1 MTAAP
6 LLDLQPV
13 SKHTRR
19 TPRWQLRLSAWLP
32 VLATSAILL
41 AMFVVGQALFGNF
54 FTPRLISSLFLDNA
68 YLIVLAVGMTY
79 VILTGG
85 IDLSVGAVVAF
96 SGIFGAEL
104 LQTGWPA
111 LVVIPAIVLSG
122 SVIGALVGVL
132 VQVFEIQPF
141 IASLAAMF
149 LARGLAY
156 VVSLQSIPITDPAIT
171 WLERTRLPL
180 GGGWFVTPTVIIALL
195 TVAISVWVLQY
206 TRFGRSVYAIGG
218 NEQSAKL
225 MGLRVARTRIAVY
238 VISGT
243 CAGVAGLIFAAYT
256 GSGYSLTGLGM
267 ELDAIAAVVI
277 GGTILTGGSGYV
289 IGSLLGVMVYG
300 LIEISI
306 TYIGVD
312 SWWTKIVVGSLL
324 LIFVVLQRLL
334 VSRRKR

>member
-6 LLDLQPV
+6 TLERPLAQRAP
-13 SKHTRR
+13 RR

-32 VLATSAILL
+32 VLTTSAILL
-41 AMFVVGQALFGNF
+41 AMFITGQAVFGNF
-54 FTPRLISSLFLDNA
+54 FTSRLISSLFLDNA

-96 SGIFGAEL
+96 SGIFGAQL

-111 LVVIPAIVLSG
+111 FIVIPAIVVSG
-122 SVIGALVGVL
+122 SLIGALIGVL

-156 VVSLQSIPITDPAIT
+156 VVSLQSIAITDPAVT
-171 WLERTRLPL
+171 WLERTRFQL
-180 GGGWFVTPTVIIALL
+180 GGGWFVTPTVIIAVL
-195 TVAISVWVLQY
+195 TVAVSVWVLQY

-218 NEQSAKL
+218 NEQSARL
-225 MGLRVARTRIAVY
+225 MGLQVARTRIAVY

-243 CAGVAGLIFAAYT
+243 CAGIAGLIFAAYT

-289 IGSLLGVMVYG
+289 IGSLFGVMVYG

-312 SWWTKIVVGSLL
+312 SWWTKIVVGGLL
-324 LIFVVLQRLL
+324 LVFVVLQRLL
-334 VSRRKR
+334 VARRKR